1 VHRVILR
8 SLFALALV
16 ASGTAS
22 ASGPVT
28 VTISP
33 PPKSTDAERGLIE
46 VSFRNDGDTPIY
58 MFEPA
63 TFAQAIFVN
72 VLCIRDAHG
81 GVAEHRINPG
91 KIIAS
96 PDAFMSIDPHSEV
109 HHTVDLDYIYA
120 LPAGPVEIT
129 YTPQAFYDRR
139 QGSDPEVEDPAAGKT
154 TSNTLHVWIN
164 RNLLRP
170 ASDHP
175 YWGSEISKNPACEPR
190 AQPR

>member
-1 VHRVILR
+1 MHRVILR
-8 SLFALALV
+8 SLLTLALV
-16 ASGTAS
+16 ASGAAS

-33 PPKSTDAERGLIE
+33 PPKSTDAERGVIE
-46 VSFRNDGDTPIY
+46 VSFRNNGDTPVY

-72 VLCIRDAHG
+72 VLCIRDANG

-91 KIIAS
+91 KIIYG
-96 PDAFMSIDPHSEV
+96 PDVFMSIEPHSEV
-109 HHTVDLDYIYA
+109 RHTVDLDYIYA
-120 LPAGPVEIT
+120 LPGGPVDIT
-129 YTPQAFYDRR
+129 YTPHPFFDRP
-139 QGSDPEVEDPAAGKT
+139 QGDPEPADPAAGKT

-164 RNLLRP
+164 SSLLRP

-175 YWGSEISKNPACEPR
+175 DWGSEISKNSDCEPR
-190 AQPR
+190 AQAR